1 QDIKALKDSARKWH
15 KGADGRIRV
24 SVDPHAPYTVDPEY
38 MRELRA
44 ITRDLN
50 EKYASA
56 SAPIIW
62 HTHLAETEDE
72 AQKIK
77 DSFGISVSNGVVDY
91 VDSLGVLGGD
101 VVAAH
106 CVHLTPRDI
115 EVLSLRG
122 VKVAHNPISNMKLA
136 SGVSPIPKLLKAG
149 VTVALGTDSPC
160 SNNSADMFEVM
171 KFTALLH
178 KGVNRDP
185 TLLPAETVLRMA
197 TVDGARALLWDR
209 EIGSIEVGKKADI
222 IIVDFQRPHLWPLY
236 SEVSHLVYAAKASDV
251 ETVIVSGRIIMER
264 RELKTVKVEEVM
276 EKAKKVQ
283 ERLLERVGAR

>member
-1 QDIKALKDSARKWH
+1 
-15 KGADGRIRV
+15 
-24 SVDPHAPYTVDPEY
+24 PYTVDPDY

-44 ITRDLN
+44 VTHELN
-50 EKYASA
+50 GKYASA
-56 SAPIIW
+56 DAPIIW

-72 AQKIK
+72 AHKIR
-77 DSFGISVSNGVVDY
+77 DSFGISISNGVVDY

-136 SGVSPIPKLLKAG
+136 SGVSPVPRLLSAG

-171 KFTALLH
+171 KIAALIH

-197 TVDGARALLWDR
+197 TIDGARALLWDR
-209 EIGSIEVGKKADI
+209 EIGSIEIGKKADI
-222 IIVDFQRPHLWPLY
+222 IIVGFQRPHLWPLY
-236 SEVSHLVYAAKASDV
+236 NEVSHLVYAAKASDV
-251 ETVIVSGRIIMER
+251 EAVIIDGRIIVEN

-276 EKAKKVQ
+276 EKARKVQ
-283 ERLLERVGAR
+283 ERLLEHISV